1 MLPSGPKTDKTT
13 VIGLHLIVRIVNES
27 NQEMVCFKLINW
39 TTLIKETD
47 WAPIELELKDE
58 KHRTRSVFVPT
69 AIGALQGTTRMRV
82 AYTRIGDRTALIYP
96 IMIAINKVAVLHRSL
111 HAID

>member
-69 AIGALQGTTRMRV
+69 AIGALRV

>member
-1 MLPSGPKTDKTT
+1 MLPSGPQTDKTT

-27 NQEMVCFKLINW
+27 KQEMVCFKLINW

-58 KHRTRSVFVPT
+58 KHRTWSVFVPT
-69 AIGALQGTTRMRV
+69 AIGALRV

>member
-1 MLPSGPKTDKTT
+1 MLPSGPQTDNTT

-58 KHRTRSVFVPT
+58 KHRTRSVFVLT
-69 AIGALQGTTRMRV
+69 AIGALRV